1 MCLSKKHVEYLER
14 TNESDFQQGKIS
26 YETYVRFSDIVERC
40 RECELCGNN
49 EYGDIQS
56 ECRLHFLRVFVSM
69 KRDTEKHL
77 AAKRAAKA
85 ANGGAATPDAAVG
98 ELVPSMVSGLVP
110 QQAPELVPPPVMVA
124 PEPTAR
130 PPATESEAPQAP
142 VEQKSS

>member
-14 TNESDFQQGKIS
+14 TNEADFQQGRIS

-49 EYGDIQS
+49 EYGDILS

-77 AAKRAAKA
+77 AEKRAAAGLGPPPASVGAPGKPGPA
-85 ANGGAATPDAAVG
+85 AAAKPAD
-98 ELVPSMVSGLVP
+98 P
-110 QQAPELVPPPVMVA
+110 QPAPEQDKGAVA
-124 PEPTAR
+124 GPAR
-130 PPATESEAPQAP
+130 AAGAEKDSA
-142 VEQKSS
+142 